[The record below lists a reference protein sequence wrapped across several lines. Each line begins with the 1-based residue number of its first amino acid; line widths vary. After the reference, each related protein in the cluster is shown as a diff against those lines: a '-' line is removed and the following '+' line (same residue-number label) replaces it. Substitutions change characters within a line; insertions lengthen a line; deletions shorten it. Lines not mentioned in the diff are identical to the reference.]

1 MKYQVV
7 LLGTPW
13 NQKELTHGVL
23 SLPGLSLV
31 ELNELNMN
39 RPFLCLY
46 FGQSDKDS
54 VLSNEVKGIANDIIK
69 HNALLPITMFPDAFK
84 TCIPN
89 EFKAING
96 LSTRV
101 ARPAEP

>member
-1 MKYQVV
+1 MLMKYKYQVV

-23 SLPGLSLV
+23 RLPGLSLV

-69 HNALLPITMFPDAFK
+69 HHALLPITHVP
-84 TCIPN
+84 
-89 EFKAING
+89 
-96 LSTRV
+96 
-101 ARPAEP
+101 

>member
-31 ELNELNMN
+31 ELDELNMN

-54 VLSNEVKGIANDIIK
+54 ILSNDVKGIVSDIIK
-69 HNALLPITMFPDAFK
+69 HHALLPITMFLMLSKHAFLVSSR
-84 TCIPN
+84 
-89 EFKAING
+89 
-96 LSTRV
+96 LSM
-101 ARPAEP
+101 AFFL

>member
-54 VLSNEVKGIANDIIK
+54 VL
-69 HNALLPITMFPDAFK
+69 
-84 TCIPN
+84 
-89 EFKAING
+89 
-96 LSTRV
+96 
-101 ARPAEP
+101 